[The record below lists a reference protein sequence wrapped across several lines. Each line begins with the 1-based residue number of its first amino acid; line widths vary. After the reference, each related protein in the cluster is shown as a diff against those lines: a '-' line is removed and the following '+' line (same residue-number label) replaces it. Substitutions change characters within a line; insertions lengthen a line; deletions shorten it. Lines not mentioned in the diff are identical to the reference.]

1 MAQYTVIGGRG
12 FIGNE
17 IVEQLKELKHDVWV
31 PQRDEQTLFTKDLGT
46 VIYCAGN
53 GDCQNTPFNVFQ
65 ANCALL
71 SDVLQYSKFNRLVF
85 MSSTRV
91 YMNGS
96 DTRENA
102 DLVVSEDD
110 ARRLFN
116 LTKLV
121 SEELCLK
128 SGKDIV
134 IVRPSNVY
142 GVALNSPLFLP
153 SITRNA
159 INNGHIDMFIDRHY
173 EKDYVSVED
182 VAEACINLS
191 QNKNT
196 SGNIYNIAAGYNI
209 SAEQIADV
217 LVQTTNCT
225 VTWHERSF
233 PREVFPVND
242 ISILKSVMPGY
253 NPRNVLDDIENMVT
267 RFRVEMVN
275 YQ

>member
-17 IVEQLKELKHDVWV
+17 IVNQLKKLKHDVWV
-31 PQRDEQTLFTKDLGT
+31 PQRDEQSLFTKDLGI

-71 SDVLQYSKFNRLVF
+71 SDILQYSKFNRLVF

-91 YMNGS
+91 YMNGN
-96 DTRENA
+96 DAQENA
-102 DLVVSEDD
+102 DLVVCQDD

-128 SGKDIV
+128 SEKDIV

-182 VAEACINLS
+182 VALACINLS
-191 QNKNT
+191 LYKNA
-196 SGNIYNIAAGYNI
+196 SGKIYNIAAGYNI

-217 LVQTTNCT
+217 LIQTTNCT
-225 VTWHERSF
+225 VTWHERNF

-242 ISILKSVMPGY
+242 ISALKSAIPNY
-253 NPRNVLDDIENMVT
+253 NPRNVLDDIGSMVT
-267 RFRVEMVN
+267 RFRSEMVN
-275 YQ
+275 